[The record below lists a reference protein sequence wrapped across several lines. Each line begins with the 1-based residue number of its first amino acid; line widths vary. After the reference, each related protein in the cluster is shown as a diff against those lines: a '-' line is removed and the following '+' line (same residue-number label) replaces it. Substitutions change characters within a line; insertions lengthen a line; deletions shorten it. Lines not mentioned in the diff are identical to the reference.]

1 MYSFRFY
8 RTSNT
13 TYDVM
18 TELLEL
24 FITECH
30 LAFLRPTSVP
40 LKTKIKG
47 KIIQKMN
54 CNSLNNTPHIA
65 RVLKCYT
72 LYDTYTIKYE
82 FNYH

>member
-1 MYSFRFY
+1 
-8 RTSNT
+8 
-13 TYDVM
+13 M

-30 LAFLRPTSVP
+30 LPFLRSSSVP
-40 LKTKIKG
+40 LKTRIKG
-47 KIIQKMN
+47 KIIQTMN
-54 CNSLNNTPHIA
+54 YNNLNNTPLVA

-72 LYDTYTIKYE
+72 LYDKYTIKYE